1 MSNYKERI
9 CKVSGHKWRQYNS
22 LQKCPCES
30 CKKVSY
36 SSVGKQK
43 PNLKLKSFKPIKKV
57 SDKQKALNQIYQKL
71 RIEILTEA
79 NFKCFV
85 DGCNRLANTI
95 EHQKGRKGYADQW
108 ANDNNIPLLIDK
120 RYLKPCC
127 WHHNVEFEN
136 NPELSKEYQLSKLHD
151 GKKD

>member
-43 PNLKLKSFKPIKKV
+43 PNLKLKFFKPIPKV
-57 SDKQKALNQIYQKL
+57 SKKRKIENAKYSVL
-71 RIEILTEA
+71 RIEFLSKPENRICPITKQQTTEVHHTYCGKDRA
-79 NFKCFV
+79 KYYLDV
-85 DGCNRLANTI
+85 STWLAVSRDGHNWI
-95 EHQKGRKGYADQW
+95 H
-108 ANDNNIPLLIDK
+108 NNPKEARELG
-120 RYLKPCC
+120 YLK
-127 WHHNVEFEN
+127 
-136 NPELSKEYQLSKLHD
+136 
-151 GKKD
+151 